1 MNRYR
6 IKIEAEFP
14 IAAKDEDEA
23 TDIADQ
29 QVKQIN
35 RDYCFHA
42 RVSEIKRET

>member
-14 IAAKDEDEA
+14 IVAKDEDEA

-35 RDYCFHA
+35 RDYCFEA
-42 RVSEIKRET
+42 KISEIKREV